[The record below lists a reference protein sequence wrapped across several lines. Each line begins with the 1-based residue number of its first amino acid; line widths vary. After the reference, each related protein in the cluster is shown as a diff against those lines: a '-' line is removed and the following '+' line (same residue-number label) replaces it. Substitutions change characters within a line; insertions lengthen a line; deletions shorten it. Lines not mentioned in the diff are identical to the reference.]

1 MPDQVMN
8 KFSTGAFYRY
18 INKAKLRAN
27 QILRCFHSKDRD
39 ILSKAFV
46 VYDQSLNT
54 VHVSIW
60 SPCIAVIDI
69 NRNLCSVT
77 SLRDSRAYTL
87 CNIIN
92 VYAGVY
98 HSLWSNS
105 SNKPI
110 TLTSGVPQGSSFGPA
125 RTPNVQPISFPL
137 PTLVQY
143 HVCRRHTQS
152 YITVYI

>member
-1 MPDQVMN
+1 MN

-27 QILRCFHSKDRD
+27 QILWCFHSKDRD

-92 VYAGVY
+92 V
-98 HSLWSNS
+98 
-105 SNKPI
+105 
-110 TLTSGVPQGSSFGPA
+110 
-125 RTPNVQPISFPL
+125 
-137 PTLVQY
+137 
-143 HVCRRHTQS
+143 
-152 YITVYI
+152 